1 LLIQPV
7 ISIVK
12 PLLRYDCNM
21 LGIIESRR
29 DTLLISTDPS
39 RLDLVAIPEMLSHA
53 YWAKDRTLEV
63 IQRSMQNSLVFG
75 VYDNDRQIGLAR
87 IVTDYATFAW
97 LCDVYILEEY
107 RGHGIGKWLMETILA
122 HPDLQGLRRFLLA
135 TRDAHELYSR
145 YGFTPLHN
153 PSRWMEKFD
162 G

>member
-1 LLIQPV
+1 
-7 ISIVK
+7 
-12 PLLRYDCNM
+12 M

-39 RLDLVAIPEMLSHA
+39 RLDLAAIKDMLSRS
-53 YWAKDRTLEV
+53 YWAKDRAPEV
-63 IQRSMQNSLVFG
+63 IQRSLQNSLVFG

-107 RGHGIGKWLMETILA
+107 RGHGIGKWLMETILS

>member
-1 LLIQPV
+1 MPE
-7 ISIVK
+7 
-12 PLLRYDCNM
+12 
-21 LGIIESRR
+21 IIEFRR

-39 RLDLVAIPEMLSHA
+39 RLDLGAITDMLSRA
-53 YWAKDRTLEV
+53 YWAKDRTRDV
-63 IQRSMQNSLVFG
+63 ITKSMQNSLVFG
-75 VYDNDRQIGLAR
+75 VYDSDRQIGLAR
-87 IVTDYATFAW
+87 VVTDYATFAW
-97 LCDVYILEEY
+97 LCDVFILEEF
-107 RGHGIGKWLMETILA
+107 RGRGISKWLMETILA

>member
-1 LLIQPV
+1 
-7 ISIVK
+7 
-12 PLLRYDCNM
+12 M
-21 LGIIESRR
+21 LGIVESHR

-39 RLDLVAIPEMLSHA
+39 RLDVSAIKDLLSRS
-53 YWAKDRTLEV
+53 YWAKDRSPEV
-63 IQRSMQNSLVFG
+63 IERSLKNSLIFA

-87 IVTDYATFAW
+87 VVTDFATFAW
-97 LCDVYILEEY
+97 LCDVVVHEDY
-107 RGHGIGKWLMETILA
+107 RGRGIGRWLMETILT

-153 PSRWMEKFD
+153 PSRWMEKFN